1 MGSKLSKVGLTWSML
16 SDQLLTTLV
25 GVLVVSKFSSAAQA
39 QITPDTSLP
48 VNSAVPNGCT
58 TCLITGGTVT
68 DDNQTL
74 FHSFQ
79 QFSIPT
85 GGAALFQND
94 PALATIVTRVTGGN
108 ISDIDGAIA
117 AQGDVD
123 LFLINPNGIVFGPN
137 AVLQVPG
144 SFVASSADSVVF
156 EDGSFFS
163 AAAPNTPPLLTVST
177 PVGLQLGTTPGAIR
191 VEGPGNFP
199 PTLPGLFVSPG
210 HTLALVGGDVTVSGG
225 TVSAPSGRLEIG
237 SAAQGT
243 VGLISLEDGAVD
255 GFALNYENPQ
265 AFEAI
270 PQAFR
275 AIPQAFGAIVLRE
288 GALVNTSGRGAG
300 AMTLQ
305 GQTVAV
311 EDGSQILALTLG
323 NLPGGN
329 VNINATD
336 SVTVEGASADNRIIS
351 RISTNTFGDGMGGD
365 LVINTRQFSVRD
377 RGLITASTGIGANG
391 DGGNI
396 VLRATESIE
405 LTGSGFATLQ
415 AIFLDVLRN
424 NLGVTTVES
433 GVLTG
438 SGGSGASGQ
447 IIIDTARLQLRDGAF
462 ISTTTIGDGTGGDAF
477 IDATESV
484 EIIGSIV
491 LTGTLQNTTQDAGDL
506 TLNTQRLSIRDG
518 GLLQAFTLGSGD
530 GGNLV
535 VNATESVEL
544 LNTPVRAVIPTGI
557 FANSIFGTGAGGDIE
572 VNTQD
577 LTVGGGARIGNR
589 TGAFFGG
596 FGLVRAGGPAGN
608 IVLNV
613 DGTTAIVG
621 VSPDGVFESGSDT
634 SSLSGAPAGNVELN
648 TGNLF
653 IRDGANIST
662 TTFSDGPGGTLI
674 VNVADV
680 LELSGTGTVQNA
692 SGPVELPSSLVSSS
706 GRADFP
712 GEVGDGTAGAL
723 QVTANELTIRDGA
736 AISLASLGD
745 GDAGT
750 LDVSANQIQLVDGT
764 INAST
769 ESGAGG
775 NVTLQAP
782 VLLLTDSSSINT
794 NAQNTDGGN
803 IDIDTVFLIAL
814 DNSDITANATQ
825 GRGGQVSITAQSI
838 LGTTFRETLTPDSDI
853 TATSE
858 LGPEFSGLV
867 ELNTPELEP
876 DSGLVELP
884 TTVNDL
890 TNQIVAGCP
899 ADNNNRFVVG
909 GQNGLPT
916 NPAQRLESSGGWQ
929 DWRFLNDVSPAA
941 ATADSNLSEP
951 EQTAMSADAQP
962 IREANY
968 AQVNESGQT
977 MFISSS
983 SDIPSLS
990 TQHDGSS
997 DCATNR
1003 YHSQ

>member
-1 MGSKLSKVGLTWSML
+1 MGPKLSKVGLIWSMV
-16 SDQLLTTLV
+16 SGQLITTLV
-25 GVLVVSKFSSAAQA
+25 GVLVVSKFSPAAQA
-39 QITPDTSLP
+39 QITPDASLP

-94 PALATIVTRVTGGN
+94 PALSTIVSRVTGGDT
-108 ISDIDGAIA
+108 SDIAGAIA
-117 AQGDVD
+117 AQGNAD
-123 LFLINPNGIVFGPN
+123 LFLINPNGIIFGPN

-156 EDGSFFS
+156 DDGSFFS
-163 AAAPNTPPLLTVST
+163 ATAPDTPPLLTVST
-177 PVGLQLGTTPGAIR
+177 PVGLQMGTTPGAIR

-199 PTLPGLFVSPG
+199 PTLPGLFVSAG
-210 HTLALVGGDVTVSGG
+210 NTLALVGGDVTVTGG
-225 TVSAPSGRLEIG
+225 TVSAPLGRLEVG

-243 VGLISLEDGAVD
+243 VGLTSIEGALT
-255 GFALNYENPQ
+255 LNYDSIQ
-265 AFEAI
+265 D
-270 PQAFR
+270 
-275 AIPQAFGAIVLRE
+275 FGPITLRE
-288 GALVNTSGRGAG
+288 GALLNTTAAGAG
-300 AMTLQ
+300 NVTLQ

-311 EDGSQILALTLG
+311 ESGSQLLALTLG
-323 NLPGGN
+323 DLPGGDL
-329 VNINATD
+329 NINATD
-336 SVTVEGASADNRIIS
+336 SVTVEGESADGRINS

-365 LVINTRQFSVRD
+365 LVVNTRQLSVRD
-377 RGLITASTGIGANG
+377 RGLITASAGVGGNG
-391 DGGNI
+391 DGGDI
-396 VLRATESIE
+396 ILRATESIE
-405 LTGSGFATLQ
+405 LTGLGFANLQSLFLNALQNTLEV
-415 AIFLDVLRN
+415 ATIEGGIL
-424 NLGVTTVES
+424 S
-433 GVLTG
+433 G

-447 IIIDTARLQLRDGAF
+447 IIIDTARLRLQDGAF
-462 ISTTTIGDGTGGDAF
+462 ISTTTIGDGTGGDAL
-477 IDATESV
+477 IEATESV
-484 EIIGSIV
+484 EIISSIV

-506 TLNTQRLSIRDG
+506 TLNTQQLSIRDG

-544 LNTPVRAVIPTGI
+544 MDTPVGAIIPTGI
-557 FANSIFGTGAGGDIE
+557 FANSIFGTGSGGDIE

-596 FGLVRAGGPAGN
+596 FGLVRAGGPAGD
-608 IVLNV
+608 IVLNIE
-613 DGTTAIVG
+613 GTTAIVG
-621 VSPDGVFESGSDT
+621 VSPDGVFESGFDT
-634 SSLSGAPAGNVELN
+634 ASLSDSPAGNVELN

-662 TTFSDGPGGTLI
+662 TTFSDAPGGTLI
-674 VNVADV
+674 VNVDDV
-680 LELSGTGTVQNA
+680 LELSGTGMVQNTG
-692 SGPVELPSSLVSSS
+692 GPVELPSSLVSSS
-706 GRADFP
+706 GRANFP

-723 QVTANELTIRDGA
+723 QVTANELTILDGA

-750 LDVSANQIQLVDGT
+750 LTVDANQIQLVSGI
-764 INAST
+764 INAAT
-769 ESGAGG
+769 QSGAGG

-782 VLLLTDSSSINT
+782 VLLLTEGSSINT
-794 NAQNTDGGN
+794 NAQNADGGN
-803 IDIDTVFLIAL
+803 IDIDTGFLIAL
-814 DNSDITANATQ
+814 DNSDITANANQ

-838 LGTTFRETLTPDSDI
+838 LGSTFRETLTPNSDI
-853 TATSE
+853 TATSD
-858 LGPEFSGLV
+858 LGPEFSGVV

-884 TTVNDL
+884 TAVNDL

-899 ADNNNRFVVG
+899 ADNNNRFVIG

-929 DWRFLNDVSPAA
+929 DWRFLETVPPTT
-941 ATADSNLSEP
+941 TADNN
-951 EQTAMSADAQP
+951 QTTTANVAIAQP
-962 IREANY
+962 MHEADHV
-968 AQVNESGQT
+968 QVNDKGQT
-977 MFISSS
+977 ILGARATEPASLGYR
-983 SDIPSLS
+983 PSNCA
-990 TQHDGSS
+990 GS
-997 DCATNR
+997 
-1003 YHSQ
+1003 Q